1 MTNTQNYEGN
11 HLLRCLAVRKI
22 CTNISNTSASSL
34 FYKVVHIT
42 YMQNDQIFSWWKLDN
57 ILIYLMC

>member
-42 YMQNDQIFSWWKLDN
+42 YMQNDQIFS
-57 ILIYLMC
+57 